1 MHVTIDLNASG
12 SPGSA
17 DGASVAP
24 SSHGADDDDK
34 PRSDAEKVSAR
45 AARASPLRRDPFRLS
60 RVTPCRALIYPP
72 PLSPHTRSLRR
83 R

>member
-1 MHVTIDLNASG
+1 MTLSGSSDAASSSEPDVHVTIDLNASG

-34 PRSDAEKVSAR
+34 PRSDAEKVSRAR
-45 AARASPLRRDPFRLS
+45 RARALAARA
-60 RVTPCRALIYPP
+60 
-72 PLSPHTRSLRR
+72 
-83 R
+83 